1 MAGVGKLIKQAQKIQ
16 KKMEA
21 LQAELAEKEIEVSS
35 GGGAVTVK
43 VSLQQEVRAI
53 SLDPEFLKEEKSFIE
68 ETIVEAVREAIAASK
83 TQSEEAMSEIT
94 SGFSMP
100 GMM

>member
-53 SLDPEFLKEEKSFIE
+53 SLDPEFLKEEKSFVE